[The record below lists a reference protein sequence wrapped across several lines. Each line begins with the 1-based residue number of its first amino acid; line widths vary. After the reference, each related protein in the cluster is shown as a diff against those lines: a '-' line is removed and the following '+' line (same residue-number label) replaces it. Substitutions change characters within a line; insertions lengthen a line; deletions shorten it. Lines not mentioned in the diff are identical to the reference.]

1 MARYNSQ
8 PRCANGIRSGS
19 SYSCKDT
26 GIKRNQPKS
35 AEKKQ

>member
-1 MARYNSQ
+1 MARDNTQ

-26 GIKRNQPKS
+26 GIKRNQPKP